1 VVRDHPLKAVKQE
14 LQLHGHCAEVPLE
27 YLNAAEVQ
35 AYLVQWLPN
44 LAATTEVAGLVHRCT
59 EGHPLFM
66 VHVVDDLAHQGVLSK
81 PDPALGSTPLVAA
94 EASVP
99 AALQPLIELQ
109 LGRLSPATQ
118 QVLEVAS
125 VVGVEF
131 AEASVAAG
139 LPTAMDTIPEICE
152 ALARRGE
159 FLEVRGL
166 AKWPDGTVSGR
177 YGFRHALYQ

>member
-1 VVRDHPLKAVKQE
+1 
-14 LQLHGHCAEVPLE
+14 
-27 YLNAAEVQ
+27 
-35 AYLVQWLPN
+35 
-44 LAATTEVAGLVHRCT
+44 
-59 EGHPLFM
+59 
-66 VHVVDDLAHQGVLSK
+66 
-81 PDPALGSTPLVAA
+81 
-94 EASVP
+94 
-99 AALQPLIELQ
+99 LQPLIELQ

-166 AKWPDGTVSGR
+166 AKWPDGMVSGR